1 MTKIVVCAVAQQASP
16 GKLSALIQK
25 YFKDSAR
32 SNFNESKVN
41 TGKAFILYLL
51 ALVGGKKSKYDK
63 RTVFSSSPQR
73 LDLSFNSDRHVKP
86 PKDLHIC
93 FPGLF

>member
-51 ALVGGKKSKYDK
+51 ALVGGKNQNMTKG
-63 RTVFSSSPQR
+63 Q
-73 LDLSFNSDRHVKP
+73 SFRAPRNVLTCLLTPTDT
-86 PKDLHIC
+86 
-93 FPGLF
+93 